1 LDMIPY
7 FGHYLAVPVL
17 YVCIALITRAD
28 LFPDAVFTVVIA
40 YALMFCLNMFLLA
53 GLLGDLRPSVTV
65 QASKSGDTSLVA
77 GQEMDEKAATTPER
91 PVKADAAMK
100 DAPKPNALAAAQAV
114 PGPKSAESGSATNEV
129 AQKFSLK
136 GITRSS
142 SRPLATVFT
151 GTSTYTVEPGEWR
164 TMRTPNGVV
173 TALCD
178 EVGEDWVIL
187 TLNGARVKLGLR

>member
-1 LDMIPY
+1 MLLTILACSIGFAAKTVVLLAALWIMIRLQSLDYSFLGLLGSAALASGLDMIPY

-129 AQKFSLK
+129 AQKLSL
-136 GITRSS
+136 
-142 SRPLATVFT
+142 
-151 GTSTYTVEPGEWR
+151 
-164 TMRTPNGVV
+164 
-173 TALCD
+173 
-178 EVGEDWVIL
+178 
-187 TLNGARVKLGLR
+187 